1 MTLPMS
7 DLQALFPELALL
19 GLLFVVLVV
28 DLIWRPGRRLG
39 WWTAIGLVVVLALS
53 LTQALPGEGR
63 TIWGGM
69 LRHDGFGFVFRML
82 FLVGA
87 LVTTLLAM
95 DVKDLGDK
103 GAFYLLLL
111 TSTLGMMLMAM
122 ANNIIMVFLAVET
135 ASIPLY
141 VMAAFY
147 PKDKASAEAGF
158 KYMLFGALASAVL
171 VYGLTL
177 LYGLTGATDFAA
189 VVEALQAATR
199 PVWMTMAAVLLLVLA
214 GFAFKVAAVPF
225 HFWAPDVYT
234 GAPTPIAAYLSTA
247 SKAAGFAVLLRFVLA
262 ALPVSALPWWGAFL
276 AAMAA
281 ATMTVANFLALAQRN
296 LKRLLAYSSIAHA
309 GYILIG
315 VVAASHLGVTA
326 VVFYLVVYLLTNL
339 VAFGVIVALESAG
352 GTSEI
357 RSLAGLYKRSPLL
370 ALFLMTAFLSLA
382 GVPPFSGFVAKVWV
396 FVAAVEAGL
405 IWLAVV
411 GVLNAIVGLYYYL
424 VVLKWAYV
432 YDAPEEEMAR
442 PVVVPKVQAVV
453 LGVLSVLI
461 VVMGLVFAP
470 WFAWGEWAARALVGG

>member
-7 DLQALFPELALL
+7 DLQALLPELALL
-19 GLLFVVLVV
+19 VLMGVVLMV
-28 DLIWRPGRRLG
+28 DLLWHPRRRLG
-39 WWTAIGLVVVLALS
+39 LWTAAGLIVVLALS
-53 LTQALPGEGR
+53 LTQAVPVESR
-63 TIWGGM
+63 EVWGGI

-87 LVTTLLAM
+87 LVTTVLAM
-95 DVKDLGDK
+95 DVEDLGDK

-122 ANNIIMVFLAVET
+122 ANNLIMVFLAVET

-141 VMAAFY
+141 VMAGFY
-147 PKDKASAEAGF
+147 PKDRTSAEAGF

-171 VYGLTL
+171 VYGMTM
-177 LYGLTGATDFAA
+177 LYGMAGATDFPG
-189 VVEALQAATR
+189 VIVGLSEA
-199 PVWMTMAAVLLLVLA
+199 PWPMWMTVVALLLVLA

-262 ALPVSALPWWGAFL
+262 ALPGATIPWWGAFL

-281 ATMTVANFLALAQRN
+281 ATMTVGNFLALAQRN

-315 VVAASHLGVTA
+315 VVAASHLGITA
-326 VVFYLVVYLLTNL
+326 AVFYLVVYLLTNL
-339 VAFGVIVALESAG
+339 VAFGVVVALESAG

-357 RSLAGLYKRSPLL
+357 RALAGLYKRSPLL

-396 FVAAVEAGL
+396 FTAAVEAGL
-405 IWLAVV
+405 VWLAIV

-424 VVLKWAYV
+424 IVLKVAYV
-432 YDAPEEEMAR
+432 YDAPEEEMSR
-442 PVVVPKVQAVV
+442 SVVIPKAQAAA

-470 WFAWGEWAARALVGG
+470 WFAWGEWAARTLLGG

>member
-1 MTLPMS
+1 
-7 DLQALFPELALL
+7 
-19 GLLFVVLVV
+19 
-28 DLIWRPGRRLG
+28 
-39 WWTAIGLVVVLALS
+39 
-53 LTQALPGEGR
+53 
-63 TIWGGM
+63 
-69 LRHDGFGFVFRML
+69 
-82 FLVGA
+82 
-87 LVTTLLAM
+87 
-95 DVKDLGDK
+95 
-103 GAFYLLLL
+103 
-111 TSTLGMMLMAM
+111 
-122 ANNIIMVFLAVET
+122 
-135 ASIPLY
+135 
-141 VMAAFY
+141 
-147 PKDKASAEAGF
+147 
-158 KYMLFGALASAVL
+158 
-171 VYGLTL
+171 
-177 LYGLTGATDFAA
+177 
-189 VVEALQAATR
+189 
-199 PVWMTMAAVLLLVLA
+199 
-214 GFAFKVAAVPF
+214 
-225 HFWAPDVYT
+225 
-234 GAPTPIAAYLSTA
+234 
-247 SKAAGFAVLLRFVLA
+247 
-262 ALPVSALPWWGAFL
+262 
-276 AAMAA
+276 
-281 ATMTVANFLALAQRN
+281 MTVANFLALAQRN

>member
-1 MTLPMS
+1 MSLPLS
-7 DLQALFPELALL
+7 DLQALLPELALL
-19 GLLFVVLVV
+19 VLMGLVMLL
-28 DLIWRPGRRLG
+28 DLLWHPRRKLG
-39 WWTAIGLVVVLALS
+39 VWTALGLVAVLALS
-53 LTQALPGEGR
+53 LALAQPSGSQVV
-63 TIWGGM
+63 WGGI
-69 LRHDGFGFVFRML
+69 LRHDGYSFVFRML

-87 LVTTLLAM
+87 LVTALLAM
-95 DVKDLGDK
+95 DVPHLGDK

-122 ANNIIMVFLAVET
+122 ANNLIMVFLAVET

-141 VMAAFY
+141 VMAGFY
-147 PKDKASAEAGF
+147 PKDRASAEAGF

-171 VYGLTL
+171 VYGMTL
-177 LYGLTGATDFAA
+177 LYGLAGATDFAG
-189 VVEALQAATR
+189 VVAGLQQATW
-199 PVWMTMAAVLLLVLA
+199 PVWMTVAVLLLVLA

-247 SKAAGFAVLLRFVLA
+247 SKAAGFAVLVRFLLA
-262 ALPVSALPWWGAFL
+262 ALPGSTLPWWGAFL

-281 ATMTVANFLALAQRN
+281 ATMTVGNFLALAQRN

-326 VVFYLVVYLLTNL
+326 AVFYLVVYLLTNL
-339 VAFGVIVALESAG
+339 VAFGVVVALESAG

-396 FVAAVEAGL
+396 FTAAVEAGL
-405 IWLAVV
+405 IWLAIV

-424 VVLKWAYV
+424 IVLKVAYV
-432 YDAPEEEMAR
+432 YDAPEEEMHR
-442 PVVVPKVQAVV
+442 PVRVPRVQAAA

-470 WFAWGEWAARALVGG
+470 WFAWGEWAARTLMGG